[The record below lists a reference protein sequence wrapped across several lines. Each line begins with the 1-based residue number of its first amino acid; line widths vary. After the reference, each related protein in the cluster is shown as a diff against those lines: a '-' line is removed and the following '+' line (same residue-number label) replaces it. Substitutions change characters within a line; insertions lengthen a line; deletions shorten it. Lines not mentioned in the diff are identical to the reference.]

1 MHYDDR
7 HHDDKIDLKACVM
20 CGGAEFPG
28 ALRRCPSCGS
38 RGLYW
43 MTAGQ
48 WRAIQLR
55 FYRDTGL
62 GPLRLTKDTTD
73 AAATER
79 AEVNEILT
87 GAALLS
93 NAFIAD
99 VRGLLIRDE
108 RWIEDVSGADFVDAV
123 SAALL
128 RHGIGPAHDD
138 DPHPDDKCDR
148 DGCEQSSARIGQTT
162 CDLCLEH
169 DQEAHAA
176 DDPHCT
182 CNDCLAVHI
191 AAQTA
196 GMPAA
201 RAAQKAQVESNTRE
215 AVVAQ
220 LAQRHVTAYHEY
232 PGFLAVHFNGR
243 VYDFG
248 TANASRWC
256 GNVSEGP
263 DVTTDLDTGV
273 PADCTDPGVIADGIL
288 STLLDRL
295 AEVRR

>member
-1 MHYDDR
+1 MHYDYR
-7 HHDDKIDLKACVM
+7 HNDDKIDLKACVT
-20 CGGAEFPG
+20 CGRAEITG
-28 ALRRCPSCGS
+28 TLRRCPTCGS

-48 WRAIQLR
+48 YRAIHTRL
-55 FYRDTGL
+55 DND
-62 GPLRLTKDTTD
+62 LRLQ
-73 AAATER
+73 AAAAIRDPEH
-79 AEVNEILT
+79 AEVNAILT

-273 PADCTDPGVIADGIL
+273 PADCTDPGTIADGIL